1 MPFYVTDNKINLYL
15 PILNKDI
22 IICLYW
28 RHVDMLKSTV
38 LIEQAAYALKLL
50 GDKTRLTIMA
60 ILKIRECCVC
70 ELLEVFDMSQPSI
83 SQHLRKL
90 KDAGLVKEER
100 RGQWVY
106 YSLNSQSDLYG
117 LIEEILEHIPDQDEQ
132 IKMIEKSNPTLQ
144 CGC

>member
-1 MPFYVTDNKINLYL
+1 MQHTKIE
-15 PILNKDI
+15 
-22 IICLYW
+22 
-28 RHVDMLKSTV
+28 V
-38 LIEQAAYALKLL
+38 EQASLVLKLL

-60 ILKIRECCVC
+60 LLTMRELCVC

-100 RGQWVY
+100 KGQWIY
-106 YSLNSQSDLYG
+106 YSINKNSDWYPLV
-117 LIEEILEHIPDQDEQ
+117 ENILPFVPEQTEKMEQ
-132 IKMIEKSNPTLQ
+132 ILKSNPTMR